1 MFKEPGG
8 NVSDDILCFV
18 SHSKLIS
25 IVDFLLIQFRWTANQ
40 ARTKAEQ
47 TQDTSRMKNGEGGG
61 GELMVERNKNMNS
74 MNISLQLKRKS

>member
-8 NVSDDILCFV
+8 NGSDDILRFV

-47 TQDTSRMKNGEGGG
+47 TQDTSRMKNGEGG
-61 GELMVERNKNMNS
+61 ELMVERNKNMNS